1 MSYTETVGLNII
13 ATGTFNNL
21 LSEVN
26 KFKSELKALKLP
38 NDVTKKLEGSFDKLN
53 VEAEKFKNI
62 LNKGITTKGDFSKLM
77 SSAKG
82 VEAAMKV
89 IKTEVASISNKQIR
103 LSIQNLPEIKQLEG
117 ELRNLL
123 NLQKQFKNFGT
134 SKGVGAASAKEVVQ
148 IEQLISK
155 MQKAQGIESAFRKV
169 GRSFATGNIDKMTQ
183 SITRLVAEVDQ
194 YKLKMANVQGATAN
208 TGAIISWAN
217 SLQQNLNKT
226 VSEADRLKNSINQL
240 QANKFNQMK
249 GSIDGIS
256 SGLNTATNNMRNFV
270 SSQTQAASKTSQ
282 LNEQVGLL
290 RTQANYFFGLQNIGR
305 LISRGIR
312 EAAESVRD
320 LDKAMTETAV
330 VTPYTVTEMWDMLPE
345 YTALANKL
353 GATTQGAY
361 ETMTL
366 YFQQGLNKEQ
376 TFQIGEETM
385 KMARIAGLDYAQT
398 TNMMT
403 AALRGF
409 NMELNNVSAQR
420 VNDVYSKLAAITASD
435 TRELGLAMERTAS
448 IANSAGM
455 DFGNTTAFLAQM
467 IETTREAPENLG
479 TAMKTIVARFQE
491 LKQNPYEIGEVEGE
505 EVDFNRVDK
514 ALKTIGVDLMDNKD
528 KFRDLDEVFLEISEK
543 WDGLS
548 QTQQRYIATIA
559 AGARQQSRF
568 IAMVQNYDR
577 LKELTEAAANSEGAA
592 DIQFGKTLDSYE
604 AKVNKLKNAWQ
615 TFTMGLAD
623 NKVIKGGI
631 GILEKII
638 TLADKIIDLFGRAG
652 KAVGGDFGKSIAQM
666 AAAFG
671 MAAMGFRGLYGGAVA
686 GLGMLDRMAAKRA
699 AGEAGILSSGA
710 GAAKGMSV
718 VTREERAAVMQKRK
732 ELYQMMSKGG
742 KGGVPLFNTKDFQ
755 QQIKNLSA
763 DQQKALYST
772 SPGLRQALQKSWGN
786 AYKGMNLTK
795 ETNAAVKNQIKTID
809 GQIKN
814 GETTVQKALARTMN
828 PYQVGK
834 DIGGATGRE
843 IMTAIDKEITKMSA
857 KESAHHDAFK
867 KMKQDYGHQA
877 SKLVAQGKLKSS
889 DAKEWV
895 QERLRADTGK
905 MMQEENLAK
914 TPVAINKATAAMS
927 AFSGATMKGG
937 QAMMGLGMAMSA
949 AGFPAFGG
957 IVMTAGTGI
966 MGLGMA
972 AEGAAAGISK
982 IGAAIMALKAS
993 NPELLAISAVMAAV
1007 TAGLVAIKVI
1017 RSKAEKEAR
1026 ETGDKIVD
1034 SYTQATKKSKKELD
1048 EFKSYQEKWSE
1059 WTAGVDANGNNV
1071 GLEASEYQ
1079 EYLKAVKNITKAHPE
1094 LIKGYNALGNAIIDN
1109 NTALKDAI
1117 ILTQKDEKNALNEYL
1132 NSYDAIVAKQ
1142 KTYKSW
1148 QKANGTK
1155 GQGEQAKS
1163 NAVRAGAKGSVGGQN
1178 AKTMEDEANAVV
1190 ESINKIE
1197 GGAEVL
1203 KDYGIEVNEA
1213 GELTERGLE
1222 NLRTHLG
1229 DVTNAV
1235 KALDLSPD
1243 EKGQKALDKMTESAD
1258 TYAKTVQNLEKVS
1271 QDSYDWGWTY
1281 ATKQGYDKIESGL
1294 VVPFQTA
1301 IERAAEKGL
1310 TQTEFQNEIDA
1321 IGQKYQ
1327 NLGGHLRDFQ
1337 QIQKEVENAQKA
1349 LGESADFDAYTD
1361 TVEVATAEMDG
1372 WIAELKSSTEEADHI
1387 LAEWLENEKTI
1398 MLDYS
1403 QRAAQDLSEGLNQ
1416 DQALFASSANASK
1429 RYESMKEQITDYASG
1444 LNSMKAI
1451 LDDAMTDQ
1459 NLEGGGSLTF
1469 EQASKSILG
1478 EDFVKNNADDIDKV
1492 KAQMKEYQG
1501 WLQDS
1506 EGNVRS
1512 LEDTYT
1518 SFWDHIVQAAMKSPD
1533 KTIEGIDG
1541 KLSDFFVKTEEGFIM
1556 NADKWSSLTDEQMGF
1571 LAEQGFNMSA
1581 DFMSSMLNIG
1591 RQLGYYSSAN
1601 IDMVKQGLIEQN
1613 GQGSAVG
1620 EDSTVYKRRSD
1631 LEEESRAAMNS
1642 EAETQK
1648 ILEEAE
1654 KAGIELIDEVSKMS
1668 GESIKTMMDNLGVSG
1683 EKSGES
1689 FGRNFIEKFEGLN
1702 YNKDEVSQAI
1712 DTAIASRDF
1721 TDEEK
1726 ASLQEAQA
1734 NLNNIWD
1741 DILEKKD
1748 LGLEEDKSA
1757 EETTAQAAQS
1767 IDSKLGQMLAE
1778 EGKLSKDAYTDA
1790 EGNGLG
1796 YGALQ
1801 TVLGG
1806 KGKDT
1811 LAQVFASGTDLAGNK
1826 LTDEQFKTQLSQLQ
1840 NLRKYYAEQEALM
1853 RTNAENTS
1861 GDDKKWW
1868 TDQADY
1874 AQQAIGYLD
1883 TYIQKGQ
1890 EAHQEKIQQNED
1902 ENASNDQKTDK
1913 IIDNN
1918 QKEIESEQQK
1928 NDKKTPETEA
1938 ETGTESSQTEQLEQ
1952 LQAKFDD
1959 LKSQEPVDLN
1969 SLFGLNDQNA
1979 FNESALQFSNLLNDL
1994 NLSQEQMTSLSSAL
2008 QNLNPGELQNLSN
2021 VQLSGLL
2028 SQLNLTEEQLQVV
2041 DTLDPNIKIT
2051 SEADTTEAD
2060 TAVQNVEEETAEPKI
2075 LKVVAEAVG
2084 GVSQV
2089 AKQAVDQA
2097 KQQPQ
2102 QQTQQQTTVNN
2113 VTLQTAITNPDEP
2126 KQKIDEAMPK
2136 NYKTTVN
2143 ASITMNSTVNPGN
2156 TQKQLQAAQPKKGTT
2171 VTNTVKTEAK
2181 TTGESKVTSLASV
2194 IKNLKNKAINIAAK
2208 VSGDSKVNSLKST
2221 INALPTSKTVTI
2233 NVKKNGNVPQL
2244 AEGHNNYISHRPPIH
2259 ANSLANGATKRR
2271 EKNSFRG
2278 GLTLTGEEGFEIAWI
2293 PSQNRS
2299 MILGANGPQM
2309 VDLPKDVVVWNNEQ
2323 SKKIVKQKAIPAKS
2337 MRSGGGPTSSPSL
2350 PSSSSSS
2357 SSSTSKTVSNT
2368 AKHVKDN
2375 SDKAAKAI
2383 TDASKGV
2390 GYVCVWWDNI
2400 ARKTEVTQRR
2410 MDDSS
2415 KAFEKYLKEM
2425 SATLRK
2431 TGQSLESGGGGGDK
2445 YIKNIT
2451 DYISYNK
2458 AQVKRAKS
2466 ELKVLDKGTKA
2477 QRKAAKTKTK
2487 KDNKKAN
2494 RKAYNTG
2501 AASAT
2506 KISYSTGKGKK
2517 KKTKEEIVSLSPY
2530 IKAQNGTYVIDQKKI
2545 NKIKNVEKRRAIAD
2559 AANKEINDRLSK
2571 KYTAEDNIEKARE
2584 ALEKMGEELYK
2595 TFFAWE
2601 NELTKIWNLTKQIEA
2616 TETRVSR
2623 AKEYQ
2628 ELLNKQLS
2636 SGMAKSNKNFNKETL
2651 NAFKIGVAQ
2660 SAEKIKEQAGLL
2672 EEQRKAVLKAIS
2684 TEDEKATLAAIQ
2696 KKLNDTN
2703 AVDNAASN
2711 LSSKQAALSSAK
2723 NKKAQ
2728 AKADKKNAAAQ
2739 IKSLKAQKAK
2749 AKGDKKKTIQK
2760 KIDAAEK
2767 KKTNAEKVLK
2777 TIDATITNYQN
2788 QVNQAQ
2794 KTYNAAVAAA
2804 SVHLNDTEKLGY
2816 ETYAK
2821 ELQNKID
2828 AQTAAQKYLK
2838 VNQKYDGTVDV
2849 TFDTNAFEADKLKG
2863 LFTEERG
2870 KAIQD
2875 YVKGI
2880 QESSDE
2886 LNKTY
2891 QSMTSEVADM
2901 YSQLE
2906 TLENNWADYADE
2918 LWDISESEIK
2928 KETEN
2933 IKKLSD
2939 SISKALKNLLD
2950 EIKRKL
2956 DERRKQEDNAQKEA
2970 EISKKQQRLAAL
2982 QADTAGGHQV
2992 EIAQLQ
2998 KEIADAQQDYQRSLE
3013 DQLLEKLQQ
3022 QADVAEQQRE
3032 RQIELQEAISEGVNN
3047 ASLVDLWMS
3056 NPDLYR
3062 NEIYEAYKTAND
3074 YDKKPK
3080 ALQDQLDRKFEELMN
3095 GLSVNQLEQKEV
3107 VDAIT
3112 NLETIIDQISKTLKL
3127 MTLDIFNAKKSGYSV
3142 KEAKDL
3148 LGVSYSELRTKG
3160 GYTVEDFAN
3169 AGVEYSQAR
3178 TAFSAEELKNN
3189 QQYKADANKEIAKK
3203 ALDDAWNAWNYKNVS
3218 SQTAFEQ
3225 AKNKAQEAGIVD
3237 FSKYDIEA
3245 KRRAQQQADAD
3256 AEAARQAQ
3264 IAREREAAERARAE
3278 QQRKAAELTNAKSNY
3293 TATKDKK
3300 NIALL
3305 SSGTTADSYYNFL
3318 LKRGNKYNVG
3328 DSNWGKLGKDGLQAQ
3343 IDRGA
3348 KLGYSELKVLNDLAD
3363 TEKLTWTH
3371 VLKAYK
3377 DLKGKTTAA
3386 KNLISY
3392 WGSSP
3397 SNPRKTGWKAVFGK
3411 NYPSYKTGGLANY
3424 TGPAWLDGTPSKPEL
3439 VLNAADTQNFL
3450 ALKDV
3455 LSKAVNSS
3463 NSVSNSYGDATYE
3476 ININVDHINNDY
3488 DVDRMAERVKK
3499 IIVKDAGYRNVTQ
3512 VRNFR

>member
-1 MSYTETVGLNII
+1 MSYTETVGLNIV

-26 KFKSELKALKLP
+26 KFKSQLKALKLP
-38 NDVTKKLEGSFDKLN
+38 DNVTKKLEGSFDKLN
-53 VEAEKFKNI
+53 VEAEKFKSI

-155 MQKAQGIESAFRKV
+155 MQQAKGIETAFRNV
-169 GRSFATGNIDKMTQ
+169 GKSFATGNIDKMTQ

-194 YKLKMANVQGATAN
+194 YRLKMANVQGATAG
-208 TGAIISWAN
+208 TGAILSWAN
-217 SLQQNLNKT
+217 SLQQGLNKT

-240 QANKFNQMK
+240 QTSKFNQMK

-270 SSQTQAASKTSQ
+270 SSQTQAASRTSQ

-320 LDKAMTETAV
+320 LDKAMTATAV

-409 NMELNNVSAQR
+409 NMELNNTSAQR

-631 GILEKII
+631 GILEKIV
-638 TLADKIIDLFGRAG
+638 TLADKIIDLFGKAG
-652 KAVGGDFGKSIAQM
+652 KAIGGDFGKSIAQM
-666 AAAFG
+666 TAAFG
-671 MAAMGFRGLYGGAVA
+671 MAAIGFRGLYGGAVA

-755 QQIKNLSA
+755 QQIKSLNA

-772 SPGLRQALQKSWGN
+772 SPGLRQALQNSWGK
-786 AYKGMNLTK
+786 AYKEMNLSK
-795 ETNAAVKNQIKTID
+795 ETNAAVKNQFKTI
-809 GQIKN
+809 GEQIKN
-814 GETTVQKALARTMN
+814 GEKTLQQAVKTAMN
-828 PYQVGK
+828 PYK
-834 DIGGATGRE
+834 MAKEIGGPAGKE
-843 IMTAIDKEITKMSA
+843 IMAQIEKAITAPEASKYRKIAEKVYDRKVSKGEIDSA
-857 KESAHHDAFK
+857 KVSKTQYVNEK
-867 KMKQDYGHQA
+867 LA
-877 SKLVAQGKLKSS
+877 SHYAPGVLTNQKAS
-889 DAKEWV
+889 
-895 QERLRADTGK
+895 
-905 MMQEENLAK
+905 MQ
-914 TPVAINKATAAMS
+914 INKATAAMS

-957 IVMTAGTGI
+957 IVMTVGTGI

-972 AEGAAAGISK
+972 AEGAAAGIGK
-982 IGAAIMALKAS
+982 IGMAIKALKAS

-1007 TAGLVAIKVI
+1007 AAGLVAIKVI

-1094 LIKGYNALGNAIIDN
+1094 LIKGYNALGNAIVDN

-1117 ILTQKDEKNALNEYL
+1117 ELTQKDERKALDEYL
-1132 NSYDAIVAKQ
+1132 NNYDAIVAKQ

-1155 GQGEQAKS
+1155 GQSEQAKS
-1163 NAVRAGAKGSVGGQN
+1163 SFIRAETRGSVGGQN
-1178 AKTMEDEANAVV
+1178 AKTMVGEANAVV

-1197 GGAEVL
+1197 GGAKVL

-1243 EKGQKALDKMTESAD
+1243 EKGQKALDEMTESAN

-1271 QDSYDWGWTY
+1271 KDSYDWGWAY
-1281 ATKQGYDKIESGL
+1281 ATKQGYNKIESGL

-1310 TQTEFQNEIDA
+1310 TQTEFQNQIDI

-1327 NLGGHLRDFQ
+1327 NLGGHLKDFQ
-1337 QIQKEVENAQKA
+1337 QIQKEVKGAQEE
-1349 LGESADFDAYTD
+1349 LGKSANFDAYTD

-1372 WIAELKSSTEEADHI
+1372 WIAELRSSTEEADHI

-1403 QRAAQDLSEGLNQ
+1403 QQAAQDLSEGLNQ

-1429 RYESMKEQITDYASG
+1429 RYESIKEQITDYVSG

-1459 NLEGGGSLTF
+1459 NLEGSGSLAF

-1478 EDFVKNNADDIDKV
+1478 EDFVKNNIDDIDKV
-1492 KAQMKEYQG
+1492 KSQMKEYQG

-1518 SFWDHIVQAAMKSPD
+1518 SFWEHITQAAIKSPD

-1541 KLSDFFVKTEEGFIM
+1541 KLSDFFVKTEDGFEM
-1556 NADKWSSLTDEQMGF
+1556 NAEKWSKLTDEQMGA
-1571 LAEQGFNMSA
+1571 LAEQGFNMSV
-1581 DFMSSMLNIG
+1581 DWMSSMLNIG

-1620 EDSTVYKRRSD
+1620 EDSTVYKRKSD
-1631 LEEESRAAMNS
+1631 LEEESKAAMNS

-1654 KAGIELIDEVSKMS
+1654 GAGIKLIDEVSKMS
-1668 GESIKTMMDNLGVSG
+1668 GKSIKAMMDNLGVSG

-1748 LGLEEDKSA
+1748 LGLDEDKSA

-1796 YGALQ
+1796 YGALK
-1801 TVLGG
+1801 TVLGE

-1861 GDDKKWW
+1861 GNDKTWW
-1868 TDQADY
+1868 TDQANY

-1890 EAHQEKIQQNED
+1890 EAHQEKIQQNEE
-1902 ENASNDQKTDK
+1902 ENASEDAKTQNKIEND
-1913 IIDNN
+1913 
-1918 QKEIESEQQK
+1918 EQQK
-1928 NDKKTPETEA
+1928 NSNKDKTDSEK
-1938 ETGTESSQTEQLEQ
+1938 GNQEQLSQSYLEYLDSLNAVNVGQEGQQ
-1952 LQAKFDD
+1952 LLTPDQLAAKFGLSDAD
-1959 LKSQEPVDLN
+1959 IADYKSRYQ
-1969 SLFGLNDQNA
+1969 SLQQQLA
-1979 FNESALQFSNLLNDL
+1979 SNTYSDMG
-1994 NLSQEQMTSLSSAL
+1994 LSQEQGDLLGLKKTFADGQTDLTNFKNTFSQVTSAL
-2008 QNLNPGELQNLSN
+2008 GPDLQLTKEQLGQIKQNI
-2021 VQLSGLL
+2021 SGLDG
-2028 SQLNLTEEQLQVV
+2028 SQLNSLNTQQLLADLKLDNKQIAALEAANIDIPVETDDTNLEDTQKKKDDLEKPVVVPVKTLTTINTNTNEEK
-2041 DTLDPNIKIT
+2041 NKN
-2051 SEADTTEAD
+2051 SAKDTT
-2060 TAVQNVEEETAEPKI
+2060 
-2075 LKVVAEAVG
+2075 
-2084 GVSQV
+2084 
-2089 AKQAVDQA
+2089 
-2097 KQQPQ
+2097 
-2102 QQTQQQTTVNN
+2102 TVTNNN
-2113 VTLQTAITNPDEP
+2113 VTLNTVITNPEEP
-2126 KQKIDEAMPK
+2126 KQKIEATMPK
-2136 NYKTTVN
+2136 DYSTTVKAN
-2143 ASITMNSTVNPGN
+2143 ISMSASVSAKGLASKMQAKADSASKGLKVKTGTSTKITANVSGEKNVKNLNSAIS
-2156 TQKQLQAAQPKKGTT
+2156 KIKGK
-2171 VTNTVKTEAK
+2171 TVKVKADVSGK
-2181 TTGESKVTSLASV
+2181 SQVDSLKSAIS
-2194 IKNLKNKAINIAAK
+2194 NLKNKTITVTYK
-2208 VSGDSKVNSLKST
+2208 QKGKPGDSGSVG
-2221 INALPTSKTVTI
+2221 IN
-2233 NVKKNGNVPQL
+2233 N
-2244 AEGHNNYISHRPPIH
+2244 HISYQSPIH
-2259 ANSLANGATKRR
+2259 ANSLATGTLGNKRR
-2271 EKNSFRG
+2271 KITDFKG
-2278 GLTLTGEEGFEIAWI
+2278 GLTLTGEKGFEIAWL
-2293 PSQNRS
+2293 PSENRS
-2299 MILGANGPQM
+2299 MILGTQGPQM
-2309 VDLPKDVVVWNNEQ
+2309 VDLPKDAVVWTNEQ
-2323 SKKIVKQKAIPAKS
+2323 SKKIMKQKAIPAAS
-2337 MRSGGGPTSSPSL
+2337 MRKGTGPSGSSGSSGSGGSGGSSKGKGKGKSG
-2350 PSSSSSS
+2350 SGKGKGSN
-2357 SSSTSKTVSNT
+2357 KDKQNT
-2368 AKHVKDN
+2368 A
-2375 SDKAAKAI
+2375 AATKVIQEAGKINLWWWNWTKKVEATQRKIDQAATEFNKAI
-2383 TDASKGV
+2383 SKFGATTASLQ
-2390 GYVCVWWDNI
+2390 D
-2400 ARKTEVTQRR
+2400 
-2410 MDDSS
+2410 
-2415 KAFEKYLKEM
+2415 
-2425 SATLRK
+2425 
-2431 TGQSLESGGGGGDK
+2431 
-2445 YIKNIT
+2445 YINNYKKPLNQQ
-2451 DYISYNK
+2451 ISYNTTMRDK
-2458 AQVKRAKS
+2458 ADSQ
-2466 ELKVLDKGTKA
+2466 LKTLDKGDASVDKKVKTANKKVKKA
-2477 QRKAAKTKTK
+2477 QKVYNKKKTK
-2487 KDNKKAN
+2487 KNKKKLTAAKKELK
-2494 RKAYNTG
+2494 KAQTG
-2501 AASAT
+2501 INYDT
-2506 KISYSTGKGKK
+2506 ISYDVTEQKTTKDKKGKK
-2517 KKTKEEIVSLSPY
+2517 KVTTKKVTKKQKVNLAPYVYYDEESGAYQVNY
-2530 IKAQNGTYVIDQKKI
+2530 DKI
-2545 NKIKNVEKRRAIAD
+2545 NTKFGKNKSKATAVGE
-2559 AANKEINDRLSK
+2559 AAKKKAEDLQSK
-2571 KYTAEDNIEKARE
+2571 KDTAEDNIRKAQE
-2584 ALEKMGEELYK
+2584 ALEELGK
-2595 TFFAWE
+2595 KVSETFFQWE
-2601 NELTKIWNLTKQIEA
+2601 NELTEVYNLTQQIANLSSFADRFDSQIELGLSKLSAGFGDTVSTITDAQSVLSKKNNTIQSQLVTQQNMIDARQRELDRMLSSKDEQALVKKFTDMSVATAGSAEAKAANIQYA
-2616 TETRVSR
+2616 TEQRDAANMALSYLKNIKREADGSVTYEIDWQAFENARYDKTISNTTYEKIKKYLDDLNS
-2623 AKEYQ
+2623 AATEFNDSIKTQTDFIKQTYDALKEYQ
-2628 ELLNKQLS
+2628 DYIVDFEDTVIK
-2636 SGMAKSNKNFNKETL
+2636 GVEEEIEKETQ
-2651 NAFKIGVAQ
+2651 NAKRI
-2660 SAEKIKEQAGLL
+2660 
-2672 EEQRKAVLKAIS
+2672 
-2684 TEDEKATLAAIQ
+2684 
-2696 KKLNDTN
+2696 
-2703 AVDNAASN
+2703 
-2711 LSSKQAALSSAK
+2711 
-2723 NKKAQ
+2723 
-2728 AKADKKNAAAQ
+2728 
-2739 IKSLKAQKAK
+2739 
-2749 AKGDKKKTIQK
+2749 
-2760 KIDAAEK
+2760 
-2767 KKTNAEKVLK
+2767 
-2777 TIDATITNYQN
+2777 
-2788 QVNQAQ
+2788 
-2794 KTYNAAVAAA
+2794 
-2804 SVHLNDTEKLGY
+2804 
-2816 ETYAK
+2816 
-2821 ELQNKID
+2821 
-2828 AQTAAQKYLK
+2828 
-2838 VNQKYDGTVDV
+2838 
-2849 TFDTNAFEADKLKG
+2849 
-2863 LFTEERG
+2863 
-2870 KAIQD
+2870 
-2875 YVKGI
+2875 
-2880 QESSDE
+2880 
-2886 LNKTY
+2886 
-2891 QSMTSEVADM
+2891 
-2901 YSQLE
+2901 
-2906 TLENNWADYADE
+2906 
-2918 LWDISESEIK
+2918 
-2928 KETEN
+2928 
-2933 IKKLSD
+2933 SD
-2939 SISKALKNLLD
+2939 SIRDNLKKLLD
-2950 EIKRKL
+2950 EVKNKL
-2956 DERRKQEDNAQKEA
+2956 DERRKQEDNLKIERD
-2970 EISKKQQRLAAL
+2970 ISQKQQRLAAL
-2982 QADTAGGHQV
+2982 RADTSGGHQV
-2992 EIAQLQ
+2992 EIAQLE
-2998 KEIADAQQDYQRSLE
+2998 KEIAEAQQTYQRTLE
-3013 DQLLEKLQQ
+3013 DQLLDKLQQ
-3022 QADVAEQQRE
+3022 QADQAAEQRD
-3032 RQIELQEAISEGVNN
+3032 RLIELQEATNRLTEESNKELVNMWLKDPNKYKEELKAAWLEAQGYEDKGIAGQITLLNQWDSVFTELVTAIKQSGFDNENGAFQATANNTETLVNLVSSLANSKEEANVTTRNTKSIDSYAIN
-3047 ASLVDLWMS
+3047 AESAKILKNEYGIDAKTLADYGYKASDLIGDAS
-3056 NPDLYR
+3056 NPTFS
-3062 NEIYEAYKTAND
+3062 A
-3074 YDKKPK
+3074 
-3080 ALQDQLDRKFEELMN
+3080 
-3095 GLSVNQLEQKEV
+3095 KEV
-3107 VDAIT
+3107 K
-3112 NLETIIDQISKTLKL
+3112 ETGKFSATDLKNAGINTAAAL
-3127 MTLDIFNAKKSGYSV
+3127 HAAGFNATEVKNAGFNSV
-3142 KEAKDL
+3142 AAL
-3148 LGVSYSELRTKG
+3148 KG
-3160 GYTVEDFAN
+3160 GNYTAKEIRD
-3169 AGVEYSQAR
+3169 AGFNNISDYFNNYGAADAS
-3178 TAFSAEELKNN
+3178 TAFSLYELSTSGNKAYAEHAYWEYLKAAAGNGGTSSDELK
-3189 QQYKADANKEIAKK
+3189 QVKE
-3203 ALDDAWNAWNYKNVS
+3203 Y
-3218 SQTAFEQ
+3218 
-3225 AKNKAQEAGIVD
+3225 
-3237 FSKYDIEA
+3237 
-3245 KRRAQQQADAD
+3245 
-3256 AEAARQAQ
+3256 
-3264 IAREREAAERARAE
+3264 AERAGYVHAE
-3278 QQRKAAELTNAKSNY
+3278 WVPHFVSIDGNGGVTWKTVLEILKSWGWSKYRMALSWRSSSAFINAMNTVYKEY
-3293 TATKDKK
+3293 AKK
-3300 NIALL
+3300 NRRGQVTQSAFEVI
-3305 SSGTTADSYYNFL
+3305 
-3318 LKRGNKYNVG
+3318 LKYA
-3328 DSNWGKLGKDGLQAQ
+3328 KD
-3343 IDRGA
+3343 
-3348 KLGYSELKVLNDLAD
+3348 
-3363 TEKLTWTH
+3363 H
-3371 VLKAYK
+3371 
-3377 DLKGKTTAA
+3377 
-3386 KNLISY
+3386 
-3392 WGSSP
+3392 
-3397 SNPRKTGWKAVFGK
+3397 
-3411 NYPSYKTGGLANY
+3411 NYPVYKTGGLATQ

-3455 LSKAVNSS
+3455 LSKAVHSS
-3463 NSVSNSYGDATYE
+3463 SSISNSYGDATYE

-3488 DVDRMAERVKK
+3488 DVDKIAERVKYD
-3499 IIVKDAGYRNVTQ
+3499 IVKSAGYRNVTQ
-3512 VRNFR
+3512 ARNFR